1 MKTVLAFMSH
11 YLPGYKAGG
20 PIRTVA
26 NMVEAL
32 GDGIDYKIVTADRD
46 LLDVDPY
53 RGVLPG
59 KWQKVGKASVMYL
72 SPEMINVRFLI
83 SIIKR
88 EKFDVLYLNSLFSF
102 WFSILPH
109 LLFRIF
115 SGRGQGGGVVLAP
128 RGELS
133 MGALSIKPLRKRV
146 FLLFSGFLGAY
157 RDLILQAS
165 SLDEANDIKK
175 NLPSARRVV
184 VARDLPDLSFVSSGC
199 RFNEVSSAL
208 RVIFL
213 SRISPM
219 KNLHFA
225 LEVLAGVKVPVVFD
239 IWGTEEDLV
248 YWSRCKEIVGNLPGN
263 ISVKYCGPVSHD
275 LVSETMARYD
285 LFFLPSLGENYGHV
299 IAEAVSVGTP
309 VLISDRTPW
318 RGLAESGAGW
328 DLALEGGVEPFALAL
343 QDAYGRVQGGSA
355 EWRERVYLFAKS
367 FLVDQAVLD
376 SNRSLFEQSC

>member
-1 MKTVLAFMSH
+1 MTIVLAFMSH

-32 GDGIDYKIVTADRD
+32 GDEIDYKIVTVDRD
-46 LLDVDPY
+46 LLDVDPFE
-53 RGVLPG
+53 GIVPG
-59 KWQKVGKASVMYL
+59 RWQKVGKASVMYL
-72 SPEMINVRFLI
+72 SPELINIRFML
-83 SIIKR
+83 SIIRR
-88 EKFDVLYLNSLFSF
+88 EEFDVLYLNSLFSF

-109 LLFRIF
+109 LLFRIC
-115 SGRGQGGGVVLAP
+115 SVRTQDKKVVLAP

-133 MGALSIKPLRKRV
+133 KGALSIKALKKRV
-146 FLLFSGFLGAY
+146 FIFVSNFLGVS
-157 RDLILQAS
+157 RDLVWQAS
-165 SLDEANDIKK
+165 SLDEANDIRRAF
-175 NLPSARRVV
+175 PRARDVV
-184 VARDLPDLSFVSSGC
+184 VARDLPDLSFIGSGC
-199 RFNEVSSAL
+199 RFNEVSDSL

-225 LEVLAGVKVPVVFD
+225 LEVLATVKVPIVFD
-239 IWGTEEDLV
+239 IWGTEEDSS
-248 YWSRCKEIVGNLPGN
+248 YWGRCKELVGLMPDNVY
-263 ISVKYCGPVSHD
+263 VKYCGPVSHE

-285 LFFLPSLGENYGHV
+285 LLFLPSLGENYGHV

-318 RGLAESGAGW
+318 RHLAERGAGW
-328 DLALEGGVEPFALAL
+328 DLPLEGGVEPFAFAL
-343 QDAYGRVQGGSA
+343 EDAYRQMQGGSSA
-355 EWRERVYLFAKS
+355 WRERVYLFAKS

-376 SNRSLFEQSC
+376 SNRSLFDKSC